1 MDKEIIRL
9 AEEMQALSDEAVLQY
24 TNIVDNVLNG
34 KITDVQ
40 EIECIM
46 DGMLDF
52 CQFDEMLQLFKRL
65 CRGLYLKYPEL
76 VKDYILYYREMWEE

>member
-9 AEEMQALSDEAVLQY
+9 AEEMQALSNEAVLQY

-40 EIECIM
+40 EIE
-46 DGMLDF
+46 
-52 CQFDEMLQLFKRL
+52 
-65 CRGLYLKYPEL
+65 
-76 VKDYILYYREMWEE
+76 